1 MASIATPVFLCM
13 LGKISSL
20 FSRLLTFL
28 KKKIFLKK
36 NSFRNTIRV
45 SNGEKA
51 GCFAIIVLQMYCN
64 YKCSVILPHG
74 AVGWSAVGGCGMS

>member
-1 MASIATPVFLCM
+1 MVSIATPVILCM
-13 LGKISSL
+13 LGKILSL

-28 KKKIFLKK
+28 KK
-36 NSFRNTIRV
+36 SFRNTFRV

-51 GCFAIIVLQMYCN
+51 GCFAIIVLQTYCN
-64 YKCSVILPHG
+64 YKCSVFLPHG